1 MKIKPFGSQSVDKI
15 LFGIVLLLLAIGL
28 AVLYSAS
35 TVISYNNFGNTSYY
49 FVHQLL
55 YGALIGCVA
64 MYFCSRIDYHIWQRL
79 IPLLLFV
86 ALILLMLVKVPGIG
100 FSANGAT
107 RWIHFGF
114 ITFQPA
120 ELAKFAVILYTA
132 GWVAKQHTKLKDF
145 YYGLFPALVIISLFA
160 LLVLWQPDM
169 GTMLSMVLTA
179 LVMLFVAGMDLR
191 YFAGVGAFGILALV
205 VLVKL
210 EPYRAR
216 RITTFLNPS
225 FDPQG
230 IGYQINQALIAIG
243 SGGLWG
249 YGYGMSRQKHNYLPE
264 AIGDSIFAVMS
275 EELGL
280 IRVLVILALFLALAI
295 RGLRVGMK
303 APDLLGKMLAI
314 GIVSTITVQVCINIA
329 AISGL
334 LPLTGI
340 PLPFFSYGSSAMI
353 VMLAE
358 VGILL
363 NISRQAR
370 A

>member
-1 MKIKPFGSQSVDKI
+1 MKYFGSNKI
-15 LFGIVLLLLAIGL
+15 DRILLIDIVILLSIGL

-55 YGALIGCVA
+55 YGALIGSVCL
-64 MYFCSRIDYHIWQRL
+64 YLCSKIDYHWWQKI
-79 IPLLLFV
+79 IPLALFAALVLL
-86 ALILLMLVKVPGIG
+86 ILVKVPGIG

-107 RWIHFGF
+107 RWVHFGF
-114 ITFQPA
+114 VTFQPS
-120 ELAKFAVILYTA
+120 ELAKLAIILYTA
-132 GWVAKQHTKLKDF
+132 GWINKQHNKLKDF
-145 YYGLFPALVIISLFA
+145 YYGLFPALVIIGLFA
-160 LLVLWQPDM
+160 LLILWQPDL
-169 GTMLSMVLTA
+169 GTMMSMVLTSM
-179 LVMLFVAGMDLR
+179 VMLFAAGVDFR
-191 YFAGVGAFGILALV
+191 YFAWVGGFGTIALAL
-205 VLVKL
+205 LIKL

-249 YGYGMSRQKHNYLPE
+249 YGYGLSRQKHNYLPE
-264 AIGDSIFAVMS
+264 AIGDSIFAVMA
-275 EELGL
+275 EELGM
-280 IRVLVILALFLALAI
+280 IRVSIIIILFVILAI
-295 RGLRVGMK
+295 RGLQIAMK
-303 APDLLGKMLAI
+303 APDIFGKILAV

-329 AISGL
+329 AITGL

-340 PLPFFSYGSSAMI
+340 PLPFFSYGSTAMI

-358 VGILL
+358 IGILL